1 MARIT
6 VEDCVDKVPN
16 RFELVLL
23 AATRARAI
31 AKGSAVAVSAE
42 NDKNTV
48 VALREVAETAIPA
61 NDLREQTIHALQKYI
76 EVDEPEAHAAPST
89 IPADLPRLGRDS
101 QEQDTAVDQLT
112 EDELLYRMQRQVPQE
127 FSQPAAGNGQGKAGR
142 RDNPKETTDE

>member
-23 AATRARAI
+23 AANRARAI
-31 AKGSAVAVSAE
+31 AKGSAMAVNVE

-61 NDLREQTIHALQKYI
+61 NDLREQAIHALQKYI
-76 EVDEPEAHAAPST
+76 EVDEPEAHAAPSAV
-89 IPADLPRLGRDS
+89 PGDLPRLGRDS
-101 QEQDTAVDQLT
+101 QEQDAAVDQLT
-112 EDELLYRMQRQVPQE
+112 EDELLHRMQSLVPQE
-127 FSQPAAGNGQGKAGR
+127 FSQTAAGNGGKAGR
-142 RDNPKETTDE
+142 RGNREETTDE